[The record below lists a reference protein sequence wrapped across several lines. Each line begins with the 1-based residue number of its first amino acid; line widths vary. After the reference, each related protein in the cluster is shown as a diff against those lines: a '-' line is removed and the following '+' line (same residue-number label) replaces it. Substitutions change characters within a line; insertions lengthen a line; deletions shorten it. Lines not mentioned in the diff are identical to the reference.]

1 VVFAAIPSPS
11 AGVVHLGSIPLRGY
25 AFMIILGVLAAV
37 SVTGRRLRT
46 RGVDPRLAGDAVVPA
61 VLFGIVGARIYHVVS
76 SPDGYFGA
84 GGHVVDALKIWKGG
98 LSIWGAVAGGAVGVW
113 LACRRAGVGFGLF
126 ADAAAPGIALAQA
139 VGRWGNWFNQELYG
153 RPSNLPWAVEIDP
166 GHRPDDPALRDASTF
181 HPTFLYEFLWNLG
194 VAGVLV
200 LVDGRRRLG
209 RGKLFALYVALYTA
223 GRVWI
228 EALRVDEAEKILGM
242 RLNIWVSI
250 LIFVVAVVA
259 IVVLRR
265 PADPAVADR
274 AADRADA
281 AGPPPPTAASAAGA
295 DEAGLPAAADGDA
308 GRDAVEPPP
317 QRDGGDRDVGDGAH
331 PAADGS
337 PNARAGDEPA
347 ATAGNDAAKA
357 K

>member
-11 AGVVHLGSIPLRGY
+11 TGVVHLGSIPLRGY

-37 SVTGRRLRT
+37 SVTGRRLRA

-61 VLFGIVGARIYHVVS
+61 VLLGIVGARVYHVVS

-84 GGHVVDALKIWKGG
+84 GGHVVDAFKIWEGG

-113 LACRRAGVGFGLF
+113 LVCRRAGVSFGLF
-126 ADAAAPGIALAQA
+126 ADAAAPGLALAQA

-153 RPSNLPWAVEIDP
+153 RPSDLPWAVEIDP
-166 GHRPDDPALRDASTF
+166 GNRPDDPAFRDASTF
-181 HPTFLYEFLWNLG
+181 HPTFLYESLWNLG

-200 LVDGRRRLG
+200 LVDRRRRLG
-209 RGKLFALYVALYTA
+209 RGKLFALYAALYTA

-228 EALRVDEAEKILGM
+228 EALRVDEAEKLFGL
-242 RLNIWVSI
+242 RVNIWVSI
-250 LIFVVAVVA
+250 LVFAGAVVA

-265 PADPAVADR
+265 PVDPAVAPDR
-274 AADRADA
+274 TDA
-281 AGPPPPTAASAAGA
+281 AGSAAAATVG
-295 DEAGLPAAADGDA
+295 DGEAGGPAAGDGEEDGDA
-308 GRDAVEPPP
+308 ARDTVAPALR
-317 QRDGGDRDVGDGAH
+317 QAGAGDDDDNGGGAH
-331 PAADGS
+331 PAASGS
-337 PNARAGDEPA
+337 ANAPAGGEPA
-347 ATAGNDAAKA
+347 APAGNDAVKA